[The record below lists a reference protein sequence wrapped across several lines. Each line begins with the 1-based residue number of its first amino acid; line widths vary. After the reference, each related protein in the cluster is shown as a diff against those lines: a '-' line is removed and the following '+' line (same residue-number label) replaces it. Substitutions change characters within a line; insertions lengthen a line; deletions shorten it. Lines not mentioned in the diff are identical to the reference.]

1 MTEPINQNEICQIY
15 FISKG
20 ATVFMCHKRLKGS
33 SFKPSLISFTSAV
46 VILYSRVGWRCDGVS
61 NKSFHLC
68 KQKSLPL
75 KSLFYFNFNTDKFL
89 IDLSNL
95 SEDFHEPT

>member
-1 MTEPINQNEICQIY
+1 MPY
-15 FISKG
+15 
-20 ATVFMCHKRLKGS
+20 KRLKGS

-68 KQKSLPL
+68 KQKRLPL

-95 SEDFHEPT
+95 SEDFHEPTRSKSWRQETSFGRSGLSDSFSF